1 MVGGVSSRSLRARVW
16 RDILETGASERTML
30 EHERIPAALEARDS
44 ASAQAAALLH
54 VRSTEIWLRQVLE
67 AARSQSSELPEA
79 TTEPDQMRT

>member
-1 MVGGVSSRSLRARVW
+1 MVRGVSSRSLRARVW

-30 EHERIPAALEARDS
+30 EHERISAALEARDS